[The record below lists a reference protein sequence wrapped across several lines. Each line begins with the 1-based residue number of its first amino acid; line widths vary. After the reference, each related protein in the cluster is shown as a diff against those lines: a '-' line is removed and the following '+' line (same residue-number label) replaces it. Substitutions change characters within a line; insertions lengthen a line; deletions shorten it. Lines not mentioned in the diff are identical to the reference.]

1 LASQSTA
8 KTELLE
14 LALSAHGGLDHW
26 HAIRSITATI
36 SLTGALFALKGHP
49 EAVGATV
56 QATVDTS
63 APRVTFS
70 PFFRGEQGVFEA
82 GKTTL
87 ISADAE
93 AKVRDDPRAAF
104 ADHELNTAWD
114 DLDLLY
120 FTGYAI
126 WNYLATPF
134 IFTHPG
140 FELEE
145 IEPWHEDAE
154 TWRRLRV
161 GFPAELPTH
170 CPEQV
175 FYFDDAGLLRRIDYH
190 PEVVSP
196 QYPMPGAHYCH
207 DYETY
212 SGLSVA
218 TRRRVYLRLDDGSVA
233 RDQAVVELDVERLTV
248 SL

>member
-14 LALSAHGGLDHW
+14 LALSGHGGLERW
-26 HAIRSITATI
+26 RAIRSITATL
-36 SLTGALFALKGHP
+36 SATGALFEVKGHP
-49 EAVGATV
+49 EGLGGMV
-56 QATVDTS
+56 QGTAETS
-63 APRVTFS
+63 APRLTFT
-70 PFFRGEQGVFEA
+70 PFPGGEQGAFEA
-82 GKTTL
+82 DRVTL
-87 ISADAE
+87 TKADGE
-93 AKVRDDPRAAF
+93 AKARNDPRAAF

-114 DLDLLY
+114 DLDFLY

-134 IFTHPG
+134 MFTRPG

-161 GFPAELPTH
+161 AFPAEVPTH

-175 FYFDDAGLLRRIDYH
+175 FYFDDAGLLRRLDYH
-190 PEVVSP
+190 GEVVSQVP
-196 QYPMPGAHYCH
+196 IPVAHYCH
-207 DYETY
+207 DHKTY
-212 SGLSVA
+212 SGLSVP
-218 TRRRVYLRLDDGSVA
+218 TRRRVYRRLDDGSA
-233 RDQAVVELDVERLTV
+233 QDQAVVELDIEHVTV